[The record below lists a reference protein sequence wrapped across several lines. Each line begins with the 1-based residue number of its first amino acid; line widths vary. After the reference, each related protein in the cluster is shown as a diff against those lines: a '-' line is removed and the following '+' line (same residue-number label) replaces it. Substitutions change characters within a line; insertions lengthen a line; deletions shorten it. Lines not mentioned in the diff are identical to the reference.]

1 MFSKAFE
8 GLASSMVFVPTE
20 KRSIVSVFNFFNS
33 HISLLHTLSTGK
45 KKWCLMVSRYGNILH
60 VCNYFISTRLTR
72 QISEDRLYIMTIQIV
87 ILAAKLSRD
96 LLKYCS
102 YSVLNHAKFFTC
114 LEFWSKRSFVNFVA
128 VVFIKDFKIRKT
140 HDVIV
145 FSCKLHGFSKS
156 QNAKINKQLWNS
168 SLHCAHLTIWQN

>member
-1 MFSKAFE
+1 
-8 GLASSMVFVPTE
+8 
-20 KRSIVSVFNFFNS
+20 
-33 HISLLHTLSTGK
+33 
-45 KKWCLMVSRYGNILH
+45 MVSRYENILH

-114 LEFWSKRSFVNFVA
+114 LEF
-128 VVFIKDFKIRKT
+128 
-140 HDVIV
+140 
-145 FSCKLHGFSKS
+145 
-156 QNAKINKQLWNS
+156 
-168 SLHCAHLTIWQN
+168 